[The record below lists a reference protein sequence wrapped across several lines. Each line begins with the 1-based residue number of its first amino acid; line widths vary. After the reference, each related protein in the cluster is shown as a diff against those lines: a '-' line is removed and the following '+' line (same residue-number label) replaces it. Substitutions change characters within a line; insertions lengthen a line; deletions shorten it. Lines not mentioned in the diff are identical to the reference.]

1 MKVKALTCIFFLGML
16 QLNYAQESFS
26 YVIGTKNYDYGWS
39 LFESAEYYYMAG
51 VSNSENKQYGAFV
64 CRFSNG
70 EDLIEREVSKQDTL
84 CNLFFGTDIENGNIL
99 LVGRID
105 VDGMHYLYTCIMTEG
120 LDIITER
127 YFDVLPDGFDW
138 LGLLDVSEDENEE
151 FVLIGNMEDHLSPM
165 LNGILVIRINQEGN
179 LLDFDSYESVWY
191 DSTPDSD
198 LLRKSD
204 GSGYYYFNAASM
216 NILEFNNALELV
228 DSTNWLGNY
237 PYTLGSGV
245 TAKFLPDGNF
255 AFLDVVTI
263 SPYFYDMRT
272 MIFTPDFEHVKDSIF
287 VKEGRQWPATLK
299 GMDYTDPNQIWVL
312 LHNDNPTQT
321 GTEYYEI
328 LLLDSQLNI
337 SESRVFGGDTDYR
350 FTYLLATNDG
360 GCLVTGSIRQ
370 EYGTNLTDIFI
381 LKVMPED
388 ITTSLPDFS
397 LPDQKEVVIYPNPFS
412 EHIFTETE
420 TTGLLLN
427 LYNLK
432 GELVLQSPMPF
443 HGPGMLNTT
452 SIIPGVFIYSVTDE
466 QGKTIQYG
474 KLIK

>member
-1 MKVKALTCIFFLGML
+1 MKEIALICILLLGIL
-16 QLNYAQESFS
+16 PLSHAQESFS

-39 LFESAEYYYMAG
+39 LFESAEYYYMVG
-51 VSNSENKQYGAFV
+51 SGNSENKLYGAIV

-70 EDLIEREVSKQDTL
+70 DDLIEREVSKQDTL
-84 CNLFFGTDIENGNIL
+84 CNLFFGTAIDNGNIL

-105 VDGMHYLYTCIMTEG
+105 VDEMHYLYTCIMSEN

-127 YFDVLPDGFDW
+127 YFDVLPEGFDW
-138 LGLLDVSEDENEE
+138 LGLLDVTEYENGEI
-151 FVLIGNMEDHLSPM
+151 VLIGNMDDHLSPM
-165 LNGILVIRINQEGN
+165 LNGILIIRVNQEGN
-179 LLDFDSYESVWY
+179 LLEFNSYVSVWY

-198 LLRKSD
+198 LLRKADS
-204 GSGYYYFNAASM
+204 SGYYYFNAASM
-216 NILEFNNALELV
+216 NILEFNNALDLV
-228 DSTNWLGNY
+228 DSTNWLGSY

-245 TAKFLPDGNF
+245 TAKYLPDGNF
-255 AFLDVVTI
+255 AFLDVVSI

-272 MIFTPDFEHVKDSIF
+272 MIFTPEFEHVKDSIF

-312 LHNDNPTQT
+312 LHDDNPTQT

-337 SESRVFGGDTDYR
+337 TESKVFGGDSDYR
-350 FTYLLATNDG
+350 FRYLLATIDG

-370 EYGTNLTDIFI
+370 EYGTDLTDIFI

-388 ITTSLPDFS
+388 IITGLPEIS
-397 LPDQKEVVIYPNPFS
+397 LPDQKEVIVYPIPFR
-412 EHIFTETE
+412 EKIFAETK
-420 TTGLLLN
+420 TDGLILSLH
-427 LYNLK
+427 NLK
-432 GELVLQSPMPF
+432 GEIVLQSPIPS
-443 HGPGMLNTT
+443 HVRGMLNTT
-452 SIIPGVFIYSVTDE
+452 DIKMGVYIYSIVNE
-466 QGKTIQYG
+466 QGKTIQTG